1 MKMGVYT
8 WTQPINFFY
17 QVQDQLLKIK
27 EELMGVYIWT
37 QPRSYL
43 IQALIVKVK
52 VWETVSQI
60 VTISGSQLVT
70 ISEAINKL
78 DSISCIVSRPNAML

>member
-37 QPRSYL
+37 QPRSYF

-52 VWETVSQI
+52 V
-60 VTISGSQLVT
+60 
-70 ISEAINKL
+70 
-78 DSISCIVSRPNAML
+78 

>member
-1 MKMGVYT
+1 MGVYI
-8 WTQPINFFY
+8 WTQPLHFFL
-17 QVQDQLLKIK
+17 QVQDQLLQIK
-27 EELMGVYIWT
+27 EKKLMGVYIWT

-60 VTISGSQLVT
+60 VTIFGSQLVT

-78 DSISCIVSRPNAML
+78 DSIS

>member
-8 WTQPINFFY
+8 WTKPINFFY

-37 QPRSYL
+37 QPRSYF

-52 VWETVSQI
+52 V
-60 VTISGSQLVT
+60 
-70 ISEAINKL
+70 
-78 DSISCIVSRPNAML
+78 

>member
-1 MKMGVYT
+1 MR
-8 WTQPINFFY
+8 
-17 QVQDQLLKIK
+17 
-27 EELMGVYIWT
+27 GVYIWT

-70 ISEAINKL
+70 ISVAINML
-78 DSISCIVSRPNAML
+78 DSISLRSID